1 MRRGGGRVEVGVRR
15 GGGDRRVDV
24 RDCTKTRWSRDG
36 KGWDVVS
43 DCGGLRQSRLDRV
56 FYQPRVFF
64 AGIFLTAVFLFACT
78 CRVFSSSFSSIRS
91 KEKEFRYP
99 TSSYRVVLLV
109 LLEMW

>member
-1 MRRGGGRVEVGVRR
+1 MRRGGEREVGAGVRR
-15 GGGDRRVDV
+15 GGGDRRVDM

-36 KGWDVVS
+36 KGWNVVF
-43 DCGGLRQSRLDRV
+43 DLRRITTVTTASSVLSAAL
-56 FYQPRVFF
+56 F

-78 CRVFSSSFSSIRS
+78 CRVFSSSFSSIRR